1 VLPAGAD
8 PVSVW
13 TEVWR
18 QVERADDGSGWW
30 QLARLSHSQDD
41 PAVWELETSTRASVV
56 PTTLALSTDD
66 VRRLLDALGRE
77 VTR

>member
-1 VLPAGAD
+1 
-8 PVSVW
+8 VSVW